1 MIELLLQWNCNNKV
15 ELNLHAFEGHDQM
28 EMLSVFYI
36 VSYNAQQSI
45 KHSPATSGFMYLF
58 FICRAYFLV
67 PPQFCQS
74 DLYAYSRPGRIMLH
88 L

>member
-1 MIELLLQWNCNNKV
+1 
-15 ELNLHAFEGHDQM
+15 M

-45 KHSPATSGFMYLF
+45 KHSPATSGFILF
-58 FICRAYFLV
+58 YILFVVPTFLYYHNSV
-67 PPQFCQS
+67 S